1 MLFVLTGP
9 ESTAK
14 SALTIALAEHFKL
27 PAVNEVAR
35 DYLTSST
42 LTTSTGGTSYLPSD
56 LLAIARRQMSAESE
70 LKSSAFADTDLQ
82 VVYLWWQQRF
92 GPVPDFLAAAYA
104 GQSTRYY
111 LLCEPDIAWQ
121 ADPLRENPHDRE
133 QLFALYEADLRAR
146 GLRYS
151 RISGQ
156 GDERLSCAQR
166 AVLSVDSALEVC

>member
-27 PAVNEVAR
+27 PAVSEVAR

-42 LTTSTGGTSYLPSD
+42 TGTSYLPSD
-56 LLAIARRQMSAESE
+56 LLAIARRQMSAESG

-156 GDERLSCAQR
+156 GDERIICAQR
-166 AVLSVDSALEVC
+166 AVLSVDSALEVS